1 MLTIEEHVMRT
12 TRHVLCAV
20 ICVLA
25 LTACGG
31 QQAAEDVVDTAGPSE
46 PQATVASPAR
56 SEPQA
61 SDVDP
66 VPSAPT
72 SAGTASDPVD
82 AGAAP
87 PSGFEGSTDTIQT
100 PGFPDAQAERV
111 AYLTT
116 VRAGRHP
123 GFDRVVWT
131 FDGPT
136 PAYRVGYVERPITE
150 DGSGRR
156 VEVEGDAVLQIIL
169 TPASGTDL
177 TGEELRQVYEGP
189 RRITA
194 TRFGTT
200 VVREIVETGD
210 FEATLSWVV
219 GVDRLAPFAV
229 FELSNP
235 TRVVVDIASG

>member
-12 TRHVLCAV
+12 TRHVLLAAS
-20 ICVLA
+20 CVLA

-31 QQAAEDVVDTAGPSE
+31 QQAAEDIVDTAGPSE
-46 PQATVASPAR
+46 PQAAASPAR

-61 SDVDP
+61 AAVDP
-66 VPSAPT
+66 VPPAPA

-87 PSGFEGSTDTIQT
+87 PSSFEASTDTIQT

-123 GFDRVVWT
+123 SFDRVVWT
-131 FDGPT
+131 FDGPM
-136 PAYRVGYVERPITE
+136 PAYRVGYVQRPITE

-177 TGEELRQVYEGP
+177 TGEEPRQVYEGP
-189 RRITA
+189 RRIAA

>member
-12 TRHVLCAV
+12 TRDVLLSG

-31 QQAAEDVVDTAGPSE
+31 QEAAEDVVDTAGLSE
-46 PQATVASPAR
+46 PQATAASPAR

-61 SDVDP
+61 SAVDP
-66 VPSAPT
+66 GPSAPT
-72 SAGTASDPVD
+72 GAGTASDPVD

-111 AYLTT
+111 TYLTT

-123 GFDRVVWT
+123 TFDRVVWT
-131 FDGPT
+131 FDGPM

-169 TPASGTDL
+169 TPASGT
-177 TGEELRQVYEGP
+177 
-189 RRITA
+189 I
-194 TRFGTT
+194 
-200 VVREIVETGD
+200 
-210 FEATLSWVV
+210 
-219 GVDRLAPFAV
+219 
-229 FELSNP
+229 
-235 TRVVVDIASG
+235 

>member
-12 TRHVLCAV
+12 TRHVLLAAS
-20 ICVLA
+20 CVLA

-31 QQAAEDVVDTAGPSE
+31 QQAAEDIVDTAGPSE
-46 PQATVASPAR
+46 PQAAASPAR

-61 SDVDP
+61 AAVDP
-66 VPSAPT
+66 VPPAPA

-87 PSGFEGSTDTIQT
+87 PSSFEGSTDTIQT

-123 GFDRVVWT
+123 SFDRVVWT
-131 FDGPT
+131 FDGPM

-177 TGEELRQVYEGP
+177 TGEEPRQVYERP
-189 RRITA
+189 RRIAA